1 MDRILVGYVRRAH
14 GIKGA
19 VVVRPLTDDP
29 EQRWAVGSTVKS
41 DAEPPVDY
49 TVVASSEHPAGV
61 LVRLSGVNDRNA
73 AEALQGTSFTI
84 ASGERRDL
92 GDDEYWP
99 DDLVGC
105 SVVDEHGS
113 PLGVVESVIFGAA
126 QDRLAVRTA
135 SGIVEVPMVEAITPT
150 IDVDRR
156 TIVATPPP
164 GLFDP
169 E

>member
-1 MDRILVGYVRRAH
+1 VDRILVGYVRRAH

-19 VVVRPLTDDP
+19 VIVRPLSDEPD
-29 EQRWAVGSTVKS
+29 QRWIPGAVVTS

-49 TVVASSEHPAGV
+49 TVVSANAHPAGV
-61 LVRLSGVNDRNA
+61 LVRFEGVDDRNT
-73 AEALQGTSFTI
+73 AESLKGTSFTI
-84 ASGERRDL
+84 PSDERRDL
-92 GDDEYWP
+92 DDDEYWP

-105 SVVDEHGS
+105 TVFDESGATLGTVEAVV
-113 PLGVVESVIFGAA
+113 FGAA

-135 SGIVEVPMVEAITPT
+135 HGTVEVPLVEAIIPT
-150 IDVDRR
+150 VDVAARR
-156 TIVATPPP
+156 IVATPPP

>member
-19 VVVRPLTDDP
+19 VIVRPLTDDP
-29 EQRWAVGSTVKS
+29 EQRWAVGSVVTS

-61 LVRLSGVNDRNA
+61 LVRFSTVDDRNT

-84 ASGERRDL
+84 PPDERRDL

-105 SVVDEHGS
+105 SVVDRDGNL
-113 PLGVVESVIFGAA
+113 LGVVESVVFGAA
-126 QDRLAVRTA
+126 QDRLAVRTER
-135 SGIVEVPMVEAITPT
+135 GIVEVPMVEAITPT
-150 IDVDRR
+150 IDVDGR